1 MAIDVLIV
9 DDEPDIRELIAGIFE
24 DEGFVPRVAANSDE
38 AFDLVSQRPPALV
51 ILDIWLQGSRLD
63 GLGLLDELRSL
74 HPQLP
79 VVIISGH
86 GTIETAISAIKRGA
100 YDFLEKPLSA
110 DRLILTAR
118 RALERAQLQRE
129 NRALKEKTRELSL
142 VGRSPQMV
150 QLRAAIERVAQAR
163 SRVLIEGPVG
173 SGRELV
179 ARTIHARSD
188 RENRPFVVVN
198 SALMEPDR
206 MEEAL
211 FGIEGEEGRP
221 RSIGFLE
228 QAHGGT
234 LLLQEVGEMPEE
246 TQSKILRVLIDQCF
260 KRIGGTAPVSVDV
273 RVISTSS
280 EDLLEASEEGRFRKD
295 LYHRLSV
302 VNMKTPSLGSRRE
315 DIPDLAVFFLKHL
328 WGGSEERIPQL
339 GPEAMAALQ
348 AYHWPGNVRQLRNVL
363 ERTLILTGRGDDP
376 VIKVDQL
383 PDEIIGAGPALPA
396 GPEMEQIIALPLREA
411 RERFEREYLVAQ
423 IGRFGGNISRTAGFV
438 GMERSA
444 LHRKLKAL
452 GIGTKEAKDKTLA
465 SS

>member
-1 MAIDVLIV
+1 MAIDVLII

-24 DEGFVPRVAANSDE
+24 DEGFVPHTAANSDE
-38 AFDLVSQRPPALV
+38 AFEMVSQRPPALV

-63 GLGLLDELRSL
+63 GLEVLDELRGL
-74 HPQLP
+74 HPALP

-110 DRLILTAR
+110 DRLVLTAR

-129 NRALKEKTRELSL
+129 NRTLREKTRELTL
-142 VGRSPQMV
+142 IGKSPVMA
-150 QLRAAIERVAQAR
+150 QLRASIERVAQAR

-188 RENRPFVVVN
+188 RSSRPFVV
-198 SALMEPDR
+198 AAAAAIEPDQ

-211 FGIEGEEGRP
+211 FGIEGDDGRP
-221 RSIGFLE
+221 RTIGLLE

-234 LLLQEVGEMPEE
+234 LLFQEVGDMPME
-246 TQSKILRVLIDQCF
+246 TQGKILRVLIDQRF
-260 KRIGGTAPVSVDV
+260 RRIGGSVPVSVDV
-273 RVISTSS
+273 RIISTSS
-280 EDLLEASEEGRFRKD
+280 EDLLEASEEGTFRKD

-302 VNMKTPSLGSRRE
+302 VSMKTPSLGSRRE
-315 DIPDLAVFFLKHL
+315 DIPALAGFFLEQL
-328 WGGSEERIPQL
+328 SGGAPDRAPELS
-339 GPEAMAALQ
+339 PEAMAALQ
-348 AYHWPGNVRQLRNVL
+348 AYNWPGNVRQLRNVL
-363 ERTLILTGRGDDP
+363 ERTLIMAGRLDGAP
-376 VIKVDQL
+376 IKTDHL

-396 GPEMEQIIALPLREA
+396 GPEMEQIISLPLREA
-411 RERFEREYLVAQ
+411 RERFEREYLLAQ

-452 GIGTKEAKDKTLA
+452 GIGTKDVKERAA
-465 SS
+465 E

>member
-1 MAIDVLIV
+1 MSIDVLII

-24 DEGFVPRVAANSDE
+24 DEGFVPHTAANSDE
-38 AFDLVSQRPPALV
+38 ALEVAAQRPPALV
-51 ILDIWLQGSRLD
+51 ILDIWLQGSRID
-63 GLGLLDELRSL
+63 GLGVLDEMKTLY
-74 HPQLP
+74 PTLP
-79 VVIISGH
+79 IVIISGH

-110 DRLILTAR
+110 DRLMHTAR
-118 RALERAQLQRE
+118 RALEHAQLERE
-129 NRALKEKTRELSL
+129 NLLLKEKTRELTL
-142 VGRSPQMV
+142 IGKSPQMA
-150 QLRAAIERVAQAR
+150 QLRGSIEKLAQAR

-173 SGRELV
+173 AGRELV

-188 RENRPFVVVN
+188 RSDRPFVTV
-198 SALMEPDR
+198 AAAAIEPDR

-221 RSIGFLE
+221 RTIGLLE

-234 LLLQEVGEMPEE
+234 LLFSEVGDMPLE
-246 TQSKILRVLIDQCF
+246 TQGKILRVLIEERF
-260 KRIGGTAPVSVDV
+260 RRIGGTMPVNVDV
-273 RVISTSS
+273 RIISTSS
-280 EDLLEASEEGRFRKD
+280 EDLLEASEDGTFRKD

-302 VNMKTPSLGSRRE
+302 VSVKIPSLGSRRE
-315 DIPDLAVFFLKHL
+315 DIPDLASFFLEKL
-328 WGGSEERIPQL
+328 SGGNADRAPKLS
-339 GPEAMAALQ
+339 PEAMAALQ
-348 AYHWPGNVRQLRNVL
+348 AYHWPGNVQQLRNVL
-363 ERTLILTGRGDDP
+363 ESTLIMAGRIEGRE
-376 VIKVDQL
+376 IAAENL
-383 PDEIIGAGPALPA
+383 PDEVIGAGPALPA

-452 GIGTKEAKDKTLA
+452 GIGAKDAKDKSA
-465 SS
+465 D

>member
-9 DDEPDIRELIAGIFE
+9 DDEPDIRDLIAGIFE
-24 DEGFVPRVAANSDE
+24 DEGFAPYTAANSDE
-38 AFDLVSQRPPALV
+38 AFEAVAKRPPALV

-63 GLGLLDELRSL
+63 GLGVLEELKAL
-74 HPQLP
+74 HPGLP
-79 VVIISGH
+79 IVIISGH
-86 GTIETAISAIKRGA
+86 GTIETAIAAIKKGA

-110 DRLILTAR
+110 ERLMLTAR

-129 NRALKEKTRELSL
+129 NRALKEKSRELTL
-142 VGRSPQMV
+142 IGKSPVMA
-150 QLRAAIERVAQAR
+150 QLRASIDRVAQAR

-188 RENRPFVVVN
+188 RASRPFVVV
-198 SALMEPDR
+198 AAAAIEPDH

-211 FGIEGEEGRP
+211 FGIEGEDGRP
-221 RSIGFLE
+221 RQIGLLE

-234 LLLQEVGEMPEE
+234 LLFQEVGDMPIE
-246 TQSKILRVLIDQCF
+246 TQSKILRVLIDQSF
-260 KRIGGTAPVSVDV
+260 RRVGGNNAVNVDV
-273 RVISTSS
+273 RIISTSS
-280 EDLLEASEEGRFRKD
+280 EDLLEASEMGTFRKD

-302 VNMKTPSLGSRRE
+302 VGLKTPSLGSRRE
-315 DIPDLAVFFLKHL
+315 DIPALASFFLEQL
-328 WGGSEERIPQL
+328 SGGSPERAPVL
-339 GPEAMAALQ
+339 APDALAALQ
-348 AYHWPGNVRQLRNVL
+348 AYNWPGNVRQLRNVL
-363 ERTLILTGRGDDP
+363 ERTLIMVGRGEGRE
-376 VIKVDQL
+376 IRIEHL

-411 RERFEREYLVAQ
+411 RERFEREYLLAQ

-452 GIGTKEAKDKTLA
+452 GIGTKDAKEKSAA
-465 SS
+465 S